1 MGRKQAGMAAGKYA
15 HVNGLNLYYEIH
27 GKGQPLVLL
36 HGGLGSVAMFGE
48 LLPAVA
54 GTRQAIAV
62 ELQGHGHT
70 ADIDRPFRFEQ
81 MADDVAALVGQLK
94 LGPVDLLGY
103 SLGGGT
109 ALQLAARHPEVVRKL
124 VAISSPFRRD
134 GWYPEV
140 LAGMAAMNAGSAAAM
155 VGSPPHQAYTRV
167 APRPEDWPHLV
178 AKTGELL
185 GRDYDWSKAVT
196 AFGMPCQ
203 LVFGDADSVRPA
215 HIVELFGLLGGG
227 LKDAGWDGS
236 GMPRSRLA
244 VLPGTTHYDILASPL
259 LPAVVTSFLDA
270 PMPSGGRQ

>member
-1 MGRKQAGMAAGKYA
+1 MAAGKYA
-15 HVNGLNLYYEIH
+15 HVNGLDLYYEVH

-36 HGGLGSVAMFGE
+36 HGGLGSVEMFAG
-48 LLPAVA
+48 LLPAFA
-54 GTRQAIAV
+54 KARQVIAV
-62 ELQGHGHT
+62 ELQGHGRT
-70 ADIDRPFRFEQ
+70 ADIDRPLRYEQ
-81 MADDVAALVGQLK
+81 MADDVAALTGQLK

-109 ALQLAARHPEVVRKL
+109 ALQMAARHPEAVHKL

-140 LAGMAAMNAGSAAAM
+140 LAGMAALNAESAAAM
-155 VGSPPHQAYTRV
+155 AGSPPYQAYVRV
-167 APRPEDWPHLV
+167 APRPEDWPKLV

-185 GRDYDWSKAVT
+185 GRDYDWSKAVA

-203 LVFGDADSVRPA
+203 LVFGDADSIRPA
-215 HIVELFGLLGGG
+215 HIVEMFALLGGG

-244 VLPGTTHYDILASPL
+244 ILPGSTHYEILASPL

-270 PMPSGGRQ
+270 PVP